1 MKFFKKNQSNGDIDK
16 EGNKWIGIKLK
27 PISTKTKNKNEKED
41 EDEKLSKSGSTTPTA
56 NHSRIPK
63 VLPCPPPPR
72 KRRPVSTC
80 HEGNMEFFTS
90 PDIESLFKMFP
101 NAGRAN

>member
-1 MKFFKKNQSNGDIDK
+1 MKFFKKNQQPNAANS

-27 PISTKTKNKNEKED
+27 PISTKKNKNEKED
-41 EDEKLSKSGSTTPTA
+41 EDSTTPTS

-80 HEGNMEFFTS
+80 HDGNMEFFTS